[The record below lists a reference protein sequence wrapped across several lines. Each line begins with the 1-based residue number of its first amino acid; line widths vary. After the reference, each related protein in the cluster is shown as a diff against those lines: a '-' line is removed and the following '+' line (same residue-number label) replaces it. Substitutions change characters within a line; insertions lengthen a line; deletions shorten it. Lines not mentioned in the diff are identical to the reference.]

1 MTDTAT
7 LKSEQRAL
15 ADDFNDVV
23 ADAQALLR
31 HAARDAGEGYDDA
44 RQRLERSLKAMREQL
59 DSLERAAVDKAK
71 SAGRATDGYVHEHP
85 WQAAGI
91 GAGVGLLLGML
102 IARR

>member
-1 MTDTAT
+1 MNDTAT
-7 LKSEQRAL
+7 VNSTRAL

-23 ADAQALLR
+23 ADTQALLR

-59 DSLERAAVDKAK
+59 DTLEKTVVDKAK
-71 SAGRATDGYVHEHP
+71 SAGHATDSYVHEHP